1 MTPIDFFSVTNPVF
15 NLYNRGTNTV
25 ALATVTATPR
35 ITGSTIARQ
44 VNLSALADGEYDMIS
59 ELPTPGSFALIVSG
73 GSVAVSDSWAYST
86 SAVETELVTLTI
98 KDSGGIA
105 IAGAEAYIT
114 SDIGGTTVV
123 VEGLVSNSVGKIFF
137 RVPAGTYYCWAS
149 HPTKTFT
156 NPTTLAVSDA

>member
-1 MTPIDFFSVTNPVF
+1 MTPIEFFSVNNPVF
-15 NLYNRGTNTV
+15 NVYNRGTNTL

-59 ELPTPGSFALIVSG
+59 EIPTPGSFAVIVNGASI
-73 GSVAVSDSWAYST
+73 SVVDSWES
-86 SAVETELVTLTI
+86 SASAIETELVTVTI
-98 KDSGGIA
+98 KDSLGVA

-137 RVPAGTYYCWAS
+137 RVPAGTYYCWSS